1 MSKNK
6 LIVAGIFAAVLTTGC
21 TSTPLVVDGPIYYPN
36 GQYHKGENRKHK
48 NDQYKYKNNQYKN
61 NHYKGQNNI
70 GHAKKLAAL
79 KLESMGYHAGRLEY
93 KQDKGIVK
101 GKAYRNGNEYDVEL
115 SYPSM
120 NVIKLKR
127 D

>member
-1 MSKNK
+1 MNKSKP
-6 LIVAGIFAAVLTTGC
+6 IIAGIFAAVLTTGC

-36 GQYHKGENRKHK
+36 GKYDKHDHHKHK
-48 NDQYKYKNNQYKN
+48 NDQYKYKNGQYKN
-61 NHYKGQNNI
+61 NHYRGQNNI
-70 GHAKKLAAL
+70 GQAKKLAAL